1 MTQDIFHWEDVR
13 RRLEIGVRKSIRH
26 FSHCSYI
33 CCNYTPGNLLVRYN
47 VFDPL
52 ISQSIS
58 PFFWKETPLKLL
70 HRIFWNN
77 QVPLFFKEF
86 WLFQFRVLA
95 LGGSLDGM
103 IFGGELC
110 LFVELFCVFNAYPAI
125 HYVFSCQVMREHGVC
140 GLALYFFHCIWHCK
154 GFGILFFVI
163 WITVLGNCFILFV
176 GHLL

>member
-1 MTQDIFHWEDVR
+1 MYGGAFYLFLKQYGMTQDIFHWEDVR

-70 HRIFWNN
+70 HRIFLNN

-86 WLFQFRVLA
+86 WLFQFRILLFQNKDQSTGIWWKLRWDDFWGGVMPLCWIVL
-95 LGGSLDGM
+95 
-103 IFGGELC
+103 
-110 LFVELFCVFNAYPAI
+110 CV
-125 HYVFSCQVMREHGVC
+125 
-140 GLALYFFHCIWHCK
+140 
-154 GFGILFFVI
+154 
-163 WITVLGNCFILFV
+163 
-176 GHLL
+176 